1 MTDREGMQ
9 MHTQRNN
16 LRCIIRDNRG
26 SGIVMV
32 LVCMLCVALMGTTML
47 FMSYTGLRVKVSQRQ
62 ENRDFYNAEAAVD
75 EIRAG
80 LQAEVSDAI
89 ATAYKSVL
97 ERYSE
102 AARVGDLFQVTFQNT
117 MKRSDLFENSGTKYK
132 VDKLQAMVS
141 SPSVTVSGAPNCP
154 VMSDSS
160 SITLQGIQVTYTAD
174 NNYTTTITTDLT
186 IGMPDF
192 AYIMSAF
199 SISGLPE
206 HALIAKVG
214 LQQTGGQT
222 TIQIDGSAY
231 VGKLELGTAGSRMTV
246 TNGTLV
252 CANTA
257 SVSGYTGGEGR
268 FVVRDDAKL
277 WAGRIVVKDGSSVK
291 LSGETRVLDDL
302 ELVGRHLDTTGGTE
316 RIIGSKATLEGSY
329 YGFGDGTPDDGDST
343 PRADRSSAILVN
355 GAASTLDLS
364 GLNRL
369 MLAGRA
375 YISDMLFSDP
385 SGGTSTSGVG
395 TLESVSVRSNQQ
407 MYLINP
413 LLLNGVTSNPV
424 LYRGAQPPVVTL
436 TPEGE
441 AVLSRY
447 NATFEPVYPN
457 RIPGGG
463 DQKIAYYFLKFRDP
477 IGANQ
482 YFEDYFAAHG
492 DSMANYLGDASN
504 LNNTGS
510 STLGYTIRGKDGV
523 YTVSEPNGVT
533 FDCTGMRNT
542 FTQLKRTLID
552 SNTEVDADTTP
563 YDYIVD
569 VGKVSAVSEERKF
582 ALEDGTVAAIIT
594 GGNYEISGIPSSVH
608 IIIAGGDVTVKED
621 FDGLILCGGTIMVTE
636 SADMTAAEDEV
647 VAAFNAVN
655 VDGADPSDTVAS
667 YLLHG
672 GRQGGGGNSTV
683 DIDPDGWNL
692 DKLVT
697 YQNWTKN

>member
-1 MTDREGMQ
+1 MADREGMQ
-9 MHTQRNN
+9 MQTQRNN

-32 LVCMLCVALMGTTML
+32 LVCMLCVALMGTAML

-62 ENRDFYNAEAAVD
+62 ENRDFYSAEAAVD

-89 ATAYKSVL
+89 AAAYKSVL

-117 MKRSDLFENSGTKYK
+117 MKTSGLFENSGTTYK

-141 SPSVTVSGAPNCP
+141 NSRVTVSGAAGCP
-154 VMSDSS
+154 VVSDSN
-160 SITLQGIQVTYTAD
+160 SITLQGIRVTYTAD

-206 HALIAKVG
+206 HALIAKAG
-214 LQQTGGQT
+214 LQQTDGGQT

-231 VGKLELGTAGSRMTV
+231 VGKLELGTSGSRMIV
-246 TNGTLV
+246 TDGTLV
-252 CANTA
+252 CADTA
-257 SVSGYTGGEGR
+257 NVSGSTDGEGR
-268 FVVRDDAKL
+268 FIVRDDAKF
-277 WAGRIVVKDGSSVK
+277 WAGRVVVNTGSSVK

-302 ELVGRHLDTTGGTE
+302 ELAGS
-316 RIIGSKATLEGSY
+316 GSKATLEGSY
-329 YGFGDGTPDDGDST
+329 YGFGDGTPDDGGST
-343 PRADRSSAILVN
+343 RSPDRSSAVLVN

-385 SGGTSTSGVG
+385 SGGASTSGVG

-407 MYLINP
+407 MYLIDP
-413 LLLNGVTSNPV
+413 SLLNGTTANPAIYNGAPPTVTPNAE
-424 LYRGAQPPVVTL
+424 GAAAL
-436 TPEGE
+436 N
-441 AVLSRY
+441 LY
-447 NATFEPVYPN
+447 NADLKELTTN
-457 RIPGGG
+457 IPGGSG
-463 DQKIAYYFLKFRDP
+463 QKITYYFLQFRDP

-492 DSMANYLGDASN
+492 DSMANYLGGASD

-533 FDCTGMRNT
+533 FDCTGMRST

-552 SNTEVDADTTP
+552 SNAEVGADTTP

-569 VGKVSAVSEERKF
+569 VGKVRAISGEREF
-582 ALEDGTVAAIIT
+582 AREDGTVVAIIT
-594 GGNYEISGIPSSVH
+594 DGDYVIDSATPSSVH
-608 IIIAGGDVTVKED
+608 IIITNGNVTVKNN
-621 FDGLILCGGTIMVTE
+621 FSGLVLSGGTIRVVST
-636 SADMTAAEDEV
+636 ADMTAAEDEV

-655 VDGADPSDTVAS
+655 VDGSDPSDTVAT

-672 GRQGGGGNSTV
+672 GSQGGGDDSPV
-683 DIDPDGWNL
+683 DIAPDGWNL